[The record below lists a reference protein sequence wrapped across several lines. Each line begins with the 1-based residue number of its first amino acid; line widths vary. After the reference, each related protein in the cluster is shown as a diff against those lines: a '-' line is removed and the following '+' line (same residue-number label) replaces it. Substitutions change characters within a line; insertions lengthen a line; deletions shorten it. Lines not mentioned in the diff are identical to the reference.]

1 MKLEKIRHHV
11 LEGMRLFVKE
21 PPDSEF
27 QEGFL
32 ASLEAVLRKI
42 DDADVPGDVFYAG
55 NNDCRGGLTPEEL
68 EKLCFEIFDKGK
80 SVEWSKTQHEPRKVE
95 QTATLAKVRGYLLRE
110 LNVKDDPSDS
120 DYIFGWRVALE
131 EVRRVLNHVPSY
143 RLQFKVSPEP
153 NVAAG

>member
-1 MKLEKIRHHV
+1 
-11 LEGMRLFVKE
+11 LFVKE

-42 DDADVPGDVFYAG
+42 DDAYAPGDVFYAG
-55 NNDCRGGLTPEEL
+55 NNSGHGGLTPEEL
-68 EKLCFEIFDKGK
+68 EKLRFEIFEKGK
-80 SVEWSKTQHEPRKVE
+80 SVEWSKTQHEPRKAE
-95 QTATLAKVRGYLLRE
+95 QTATVAKVREYLLRE

-131 EVRRVLNHVPSY
+131 EVRRVLN
-143 RLQFKVSPEP
+143 
-153 NVAAG
+153 